1 MRANIR
7 RNEQKRVVVVG
18 GGLAGLKM
26 VTTLRHSGMQVV
38 LIDKNNYNQF
48 PPLIYQVA
56 SAGLE
61 PSSISFPFRR
71 LFQGDH
77 DFFFR
82 MGTALRVDPEEKAI
96 LTSFGIV
103 HYDYLV
109 LAAGA
114 TTNYFGNAN
123 VEANAMPMKTVT
135 EAMRL
140 RNVLLANL
148 ERAETE
154 DNPFERRKLMTIVIV
169 GAGPSGV
176 EIAGAMAEMKLAVI
190 PRDYPDL
197 DANQMQIYLLDA
209 ASRVLPV
216 MDEKSSARCQ
226 RDLENMGVKVMLGS
240 MVTDYSNDDVVL
252 KDGTTIPTKA
262 VVWVSGVKANTIQG
276 LPDGSIGRAG
286 RILTDRYNRVKGMNN
301 VFAIGDQSLVE
312 GDEEW
317 PKGHP
322 QLAQVAIQ
330 QADNVAKNILGE
342 LSGKEPKPFTYRNLG
357 TMATIGRRK
366 AVAEIG
372 KMKWGGFSA
381 WILWLVVH
389 LRSILGVKNK
399 TVVFLNWV
407 WNYFNY
413 RQSLRLIL
421 KPVVKKDSEL

>member
-1 MRANIR
+1 
-7 RNEQKRVVVVG
+7 
-18 GGLAGLKM
+18 
-26 VTTLRHSGMQVV
+26 
-38 LIDKNNYNQF
+38 
-48 PPLIYQVA
+48 
-56 SAGLE
+56 
-61 PSSISFPFRR
+61 
-71 LFQGDH
+71 
-77 DFFFR
+77 
-82 MGTALRVDPEEKAI
+82 
-96 LTSFGIV
+96 
-103 HYDYLV
+103 
-109 LAAGA
+109 
-114 TTNYFGNAN
+114 
-123 VEANAMPMKTVT
+123 MPMKTVT

>member
-1 MRANIR
+1 
-7 RNEQKRVVVVG
+7 
-18 GGLAGLKM
+18 M
-26 VTTLRHSGMQVV
+26 VKCDNLCNTKGA
-38 LIDKNNYNQF
+38 DGK
-48 PPLIYQVA
+48 IYTEIVA
-56 SAGLE
+56 SIVNPDEDQIFKQILQLRRHKPAGFAFDGLR
-61 PSSISFPFRR
+61 FR
-71 LFQGDH
+71 
-77 DFFFR
+77 
-82 MGTALRVDPEEKAI
+82 
-96 LTSFGIV
+96 
-103 HYDYLV
+103 
-109 LAAGA
+109 
-114 TTNYFGNAN
+114 N
-123 VEANAMPMKTVT
+123 
-135 EAMRL
+135 
-140 RNVLLANL
+140 
-148 ERAETE
+148 
-154 DNPFERRKLMTIVIV
+154 
-169 GAGPSGV
+169 
-176 EIAGAMAEMKLAVI
+176 IAKW
-190 PRDYPDL
+190 
-197 DANQMQIYLLDA
+197 
-209 ASRVLPV
+209 
-216 MDEKSSARCQ
+216 
-226 RDLENMGVKVMLGS
+226 
-240 MVTDYSNDDVVL
+240 
-252 KDGTTIPTKA
+252 TKA
-262 VVWVSGVKANTIQG
+262 
-276 LPDGSIGRAG
+276 
-286 RILTDRYNRVKGMNN
+286 KGMNN